1 MSFVDNS
8 PTNLTEIEI
17 ASNRLNCTNDIYGNN
32 RYMCVPNFEKTSLVE
47 FCFDGTMGI
56 QKKSKKF
63 ETESQSKIFFF

>member
-17 ASNRLNCTNDIYGNN
+17 ASNRLYGNN